1 MSPTLLHLLEPFSS
15 RYYVPMVSLLLFPVS
30 KQNPS
35 LSFINLEPI
44 KLSRVQK
51 SVFSFTQ
58 WVFTVRKLH
67 LWWKKD
73 SWINLG
79 CSGLGLVNVPCR
91 TCFSQLKDK
100 GHFLWLF
107 FGWWGSSQGGFCA
120 LRHERGAILRR
131 GCFRVSLLKS
141 VPHLGLMQ
149 LVFPVIKGYCKTI
162 LASLFSA

>member
-100 GHFLWLF
+100 GHFLLVLWLVRF
-107 FGWWGSSQGGFCA
+107 FPRRILCLEAWKGGNFKKRLLSCQSSEKRAQLGSNAAGF
-120 LRHERGAILRR
+120 
-131 GCFRVSLLKS
+131 SS
-141 VPHLGLMQ
+141 
-149 LVFPVIKGYCKTI
+149 Y
-162 LASLFSA
+162 